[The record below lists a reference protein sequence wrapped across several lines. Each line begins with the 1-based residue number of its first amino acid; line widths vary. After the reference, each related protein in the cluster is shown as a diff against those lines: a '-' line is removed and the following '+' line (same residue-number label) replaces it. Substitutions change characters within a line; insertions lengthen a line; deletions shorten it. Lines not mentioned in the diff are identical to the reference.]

1 MDNYARWLAKDR
13 LRARMKNP
21 TAHTYST
28 MFFSIGTPESL
39 SSIGQAAID
48 IAEAKSKVEIAVLDD
63 EKFQP
68 REALLSHKF
77 RIVELGADIRSLDQV
92 STYSIIICDVNGVG
106 KAFGSNL
113 EGAHLVA
120 EIRKMYPDKFLMAY
134 TGKTYSLSIANA
146 LTSADK
152 RVEKD
157 ASVDVWVQN
166 LEVALNEIVNL
177 RQRWIRM
184 RRALLERGVELFDV
198 FRLEQALIK
207 SVKNGESKFFDDQAQ
222 SLNVS
227 SETKELVLRFSATAL
242 ASLIGNALGI

>member
-1 MDNYARWLAKDR
+1 
-13 LRARMKNP
+13 
-21 TAHTYST
+21 